1 MADAASARGWALVRV
16 GLLVALVAVVVR
28 RVEWAAVAT
37 SWRGISTPTA
47 AAILAATLLATLLR
61 LAKWEGLVRALGLL
75 RAPRPALA
83 RGWLVGALL
92 GALTPLRLG
101 ELARVS
107 AAAAGEPAGAA
118 GRAAAGV
125 LLDRVGELFVVLLTL
140 AIGAPLVGAPPW
152 ICAGVAAATLASGWL
167 ALAPASDAPLRWRPL
182 EVLRG
187 ARRRLDRRARARLL
201 GLSAAAHGLNL
212 AAGLAIYRA
221 FGELGLADY
230 LARIPLITLLSALPL
245 TVGGL
250 GPRELAA
257 IELFGGLGYP
267 AGAAA
272 LAAAALFFAANVLPA
287 LLLAPFASLLA
298 RRPA

>member
-1 MADAASARGWALVRV
+1 MADAARARGWALVRV
-16 GLLVALVAVVVR
+16 GLLIALVTIVAR

-37 SWRGISTPTA
+37 SWRGLSTLTA
-47 AAILAATLLATLLR
+47 LAILAAASLATLLR
-61 LAKWEGLVRALGLL
+61 LVKWEGLVRALGLL
-75 RAPRPALA
+75 RASRPALA
-83 RGWLVGALL
+83 RGWLIGALL

-107 AAAAGEPAGAA
+107 AACAGEPEGAA

-125 LLDRVGELFVVLLTL
+125 LLDRVVELFVVLVTL
-140 AIGAPLVGAPPW
+140 AIGAPLVGAPLW
-152 ICAGVAAATLASGWL
+152 LCAGVAAATAASGWL
-167 ALAPASDAPLRWRPL
+167 ALAPASGAPLRWRPL

-187 ARRRLDRRARARLL
+187 ARRRLGLRDRLRLL
-201 GLSAAAHGLNL
+201 ALSAAAHGLNL

-221 FGELGLADY
+221 FGELGVADY

-287 LLLAPFASLLA
+287 LLLLPVATLLA